1 MTASFELI
9 VDFTEVP
16 LSLYTFDVPGVDFG
30 LGPPFIEVT
39 SVLEFDPNFRDP
51 SLKCD
56 TVISRYFKPLKT
68 YV

>member
-1 MTASFELI
+1 M
-9 VDFTEVP
+9 P

-51 SLKCD
+51 SLKRD
-56 TVISRYFKPLKT
+56 TNISRYFKPLKT